1 MKDGAVLKGWDG
13 EAGRR
18 MQGVSEE
25 EMWVAEQRV
34 NAEAKGKMKG
44 VRKWIRFFSVLNNKG
59 EKT

>member
-1 MKDGAVLKGWDG
+1 
-13 EAGRR
+13 
-18 MQGVSEE
+18 
-25 EMWVAEQRV
+25 VAEQRV